1 MNTKLTSPQESEN
14 PNQWLEDYRNKIE
27 EEPLMNL
34 VHSVLGDMGAAA
46 SGALVLL
53 GDRLGIY
60 RSLAKSGS
68 HTSAGLADETGLDER
83 YLREW
88 LSNQAAS
95 GYIEYDPST
104 EEFFMKPEQVAIFAD
119 SDSPVAMTG
128 GYYALAS
135 TYHDEPKVA
144 EAFQSGKGIPWG
156 DHHDCLFCGS
166 EKFFRPG
173 YAANLVSSWVPAM
186 DGVKEKLESG
196 NAHVA
201 DVGCG
206 YGTSTLILA
215 KAFPKT
221 QFVGF
226 DLHEASLAH
235 ARHHAADQGLKN
247 VRFERATAKEFPGNG
262 KYDLVTI
269 FDALHDMGDPVGA
282 CRHILESLK
291 PGGSLMLVEPM
302 AGDKLEDNLNPVGT
316 LYYAFSTMVCTPGS
330 RSQEVGAALGAQAGE
345 AKLRGV
351 VQEGGFPNLH
361 RVAETPFNLIL
372 EAKR

>member
-1 MNTKLTSPQESEN
+1 MKITSTQEAESTNE
-14 PNQWLEDYRNKIE
+14 WIEDYRSRIE
-27 EEPLMNL
+27 EGSLMNL
-34 VHSVLGDMGAAA
+34 VHSILGDMGAAA

-60 RSLAKSGS
+60 QSLAKSGRL
-68 HTSAGLADETGLDER
+68 TSAGLADETSLDER

-95 GYIEYDPST
+95 GYIDYDPGT
-104 EEFFMKPEQVAIFAD
+104 KEFFMKPEQVAIFAD
-119 SDSPVAMTG
+119 PDSPVAMTG

-135 TYHDEPKVA
+135 TYHDEPMVA
-144 EAFQSGKGIPWG
+144 EAFQTGAGIPWG
-156 DHHDCLFCGS
+156 DHHDCLFCGT

-173 YAANLVSSWVPAM
+173 YAANLVGSWIPAL
-186 DGVKEKLESG
+186 DGMKEKLADG

-206 YGTSTLILA
+206 YGASTLILA
-215 KAFPKT
+215 KAFPES

-226 DLHEASLAH
+226 DLHEGSLEH
-235 ARHHAADQGLKN
+235 ARRHAADQGLNN
-247 VRFERATAKEFPGNG
+247 VRFERATAKDFPGNG
-262 KYDLVTI
+262 KYDLVTV

-282 CRHILESLK
+282 CGHIFESLK
-291 PGGSLMLVEPM
+291 PDGSLMLVEPM
-302 AGDKLEDNLNPVGT
+302 AGDNLEDNLNPVGR

-345 AKLRGV
+345 AKLRNV
-351 VQEGGFPNLH
+351 VQEAGFPHLQ

-372 EAKR
+372 EARR

>member
-1 MNTKLTSPQESEN
+1 MKTTMTSSNKSESTNE
-14 PNQWLEDYRNKIE
+14 WLADYRTQIE
-27 EEPLMNL
+27 EKPLMSL
-34 VHSVLGDMGAAA
+34 VHSILGDMGAAA

-60 RSLAKSGS
+60 RSLAKSGRL
-68 HTSAGLADETGLDER
+68 TSRGLADETGLDER

-95 GYIEYDPST
+95 GYVEYDPGT

-119 SDSPVAMTG
+119 PDSPVAMTG

-144 EAFQSGKGIPWG
+144 EAFQSGNGIPWG
-156 DHHDCLFCGS
+156 DHHDCLFCGT

-173 YAANLVSSWVPAM
+173 YAANLVGSWIPAL
-186 DGVKEKLESG
+186 DGVKEKLANG
-196 NAHVA
+196 DAHVA

-206 YGTSTLILA
+206 YGASTLILA
-215 KAFPKT
+215 KAFPET

-226 DLHEASLAH
+226 DLHEGSLEH
-235 ARHHAADQGLKN
+235 ARRHAADQGLTN
-247 VRFERATAKEFPGNG
+247 VKFELATAKSFPGNG
-262 KYDLVTI
+262 TYDLVTV

-282 CRHILESLK
+282 CQHIYESLK

-302 AGDKLEDNLNPVGT
+302 AGDKLEDNLNPVGR
-316 LYYAFSTMVCTPGS
+316 LYYALSTMVCTPGS
-330 RSQEVGAALGAQAGE
+330 RSQKVGAALGAQAGE
-345 AKLRGV
+345 ARLRRV
-351 VQEGGFPNLH
+351 AREAGFVDLQ

>member
-1 MNTKLTSPQESEN
+1 MKMTSTPKSEDTN
-14 PNQWLEDYRNKIE
+14 EWLEGYRTKIE
-27 EEPLMNL
+27 EGPLMGL
-34 VHSVLGDMGAAA
+34 VNSVLGDMGAAA

-60 RSLAKSGS
+60 RSLAKSGRLN
-68 HTSAGLADETGLDER
+68 SAGLADESGLDER

-104 EEFFMKPEQVAIFAD
+104 EGFFMKPEQVAIFAD
-119 SDSPVAMTG
+119 PDSPVAMTG

-144 EAFQSGKGIPWG
+144 EAFQSGKGIAWG
-156 DHHDCLFCGS
+156 DHHDCLFCGT

-173 YAANLVSSWVPAM
+173 YAAHLVDSWIPAL
-186 DGVKEKLESG
+186 DGTKEKLVAG

-206 YGTSTLILA
+206 YGASTLILA
-215 KAFPKT
+215 KAFPET
-221 QFVGF
+221 EFVGF
-226 DLHEASLAH
+226 DLHEASLEH
-235 ARHHAADQGLKN
+235 ARSHAAEQGLSN
-247 VRFERATAKEFPGNG
+247 VRFELATAKDFPGRG
-262 KYDLVTI
+262 KFDLVTV

-282 CRHILESLK
+282 CRHIFESLK
-291 PGGSLMLVEPM
+291 SGGSLMLVEPM
-302 AGDKLEDNLNPVGT
+302 AGDNLEDNLNPVGR

-330 RSQEVGAALGAQAGE
+330 LSQEVGAALGAQAGE
-345 AKLRGV
+345 ARLRGV
-351 VQEGGFPNLH
+351 AQEGGFTQLL

>member
-1 MNTKLTSPQESEN
+1 VKVTSRQESESTN
-14 PNQWLEDYRNKIE
+14 EWLEDYRTKIE

-34 VHSVLGDMGAAA
+34 VHSILGDMGAAA

-60 RSLAKSGS
+60 RSLAKSGR
-68 HTSAGLADETGLDER
+68 HTSVGLAVETGLDER

-88 LSNQAAS
+88 LANQAAS
-95 GYIEYDPST
+95 KYIEYDPGT

-119 SDSPVAMTG
+119 PESPVAMTG

-144 EAFQSGKGIPWG
+144 EAFQSGEGIPWG
-156 DHHDCLFCGS
+156 DHHDCLFCGT

-173 YAANLVSSWVPAM
+173 YAANLVDSWIPAL
-186 DGVKEKLESG
+186 DGVKEKLSEG

-206 YGTSTLILA
+206 YGASTLILA

-221 QFVGF
+221 EFVGF
-226 DLHEASLAH
+226 DLHEASLTH
-235 ARHHAADQGLKN
+235 ARRHAADQGLNN
-247 VRFERATAKEFPGNG
+247 VRFEKATAKDFPGNG
-262 KYDLVTI
+262 KYDLVTV
-269 FDALHDMGDPVGA
+269 FDALHDMGDPAGA
-282 CRHILESLK
+282 CRHIFESLT

-302 AGDKLEDNLNPVGT
+302 AGDKLEDNLNPVGR

-330 RSQEVGAALGAQAGE
+330 RSQEVGTALGAQAGE

-351 VQEGGFPNLH
+351 VQQGGFPDLQ

>member
-1 MNTKLTSPQESEN
+1 MKMTSSPDHTDT
-14 PNQWLEDYRNKIE
+14 NQWLEDYRKQIE
-27 EEPLMNL
+27 EGPLMDL
-34 VHSVLGDMGAAA
+34 VHTMLGDLGAAA

-60 RSLAKSGS
+60 RALAKSGRL
-68 HTSAGLADETGLDER
+68 TSAGLADETDLDER

-88 LSNQAAS
+88 LANQAAS
-95 GYIEYDPST
+95 GYIEYAPGT
-104 EEFFMKPEQVAIFAD
+104 GEFFMKPEQVAIFAD
-119 SDSPVAMTG
+119 PDSPVAMTG

-144 EAFQSGKGIPWG
+144 KAFQSGEGLAWE
-156 DHHDCLFCGS
+156 DHHDCLFCGT

-173 YAANLVSSWVPAM
+173 YAANLVSSWIPAL
-186 DGVKEKLESG
+186 DRVEEKLVAG

-206 YGTSTLILA
+206 YGASTLILA
-215 KAFPKT
+215 TAFPET
-221 QFVGF
+221 EFVGF
-226 DLHEASLAH
+226 DLHATSLEH
-235 ARHHAADQGLKN
+235 ARQHAAEQGLEN
-247 VRFERATAKEFPGNG
+247 VRFEQATAKDFPGAG
-262 KYDLVTI
+262 KYDLVTV
-269 FDALHDMGDPVGA
+269 FDALHDMGDPAGA
-282 CRHILESLK
+282 CARIFDSLK

-302 AGDKLEDNLNPVGT
+302 AGDKLEDNLNPVGR

-345 AKLRGV
+345 ARLRSV
-351 VQEGGFPNLH
+351 AQEGGFAQLR

-372 EAKR
+372 EAKK